1 MNRLRSLNLAFVV
14 IVFLIMISSGALS
27 GTFIYILYKC
37 NIVNELVP
45 RPMILTF
52 VIPLTSIIIGTIISL
67 ITSRRVLKPLN
78 ELINATKEIAKGNFS
93 VQVVNDHN
101 CGELGDL
108 ISSFNDMA
116 RQLNG
121 VEMVHRDFIN
131 NFSHEFKTPI
141 ISIRG
146 FAKQLKN
153 SSLTNDEREEY
164 ADIIIREAERL
175 TNMSTNILIL
185 DKLENQV
192 IVSNKT
198 KFSLDEQLR
207 NCILLLQKQWES
219 KNLELQIDLSEV
231 TIFNNEEMLEQVWL
245 NLIGNA
251 IKYSPENSKLTIECY
266 QNCNEIK
273 IKIVDSGIGMTDE
286 VMAHI
291 FDKFYQG
298 DLAHKS
304 EGNGLGLSI
313 AKRILDLCDGKISVK
328 SKLGKGSIFTI
339 RLAAEE

>member
-1 MNRLRSLNLAFVV
+1 
-14 IVFLIMISSGALS
+14 
-27 GTFIYILYKC
+27 
-37 NIVNELVP
+37 
-45 RPMILTF
+45 MILIF

-93 VQVVNDHN
+93 VQVVNNHN

-108 ISSFNDMA
+108 ISSFNDMV

-121 VEMVHRDFIN
+121 VEMLHRDFIN

-153 SSLTNDEREEY
+153 STLTNEEREEY
-164 ADIIIREAERL
+164 ADIIIRESERL

-207 NCILLLQKQWES
+207 NCILLLEKQWES
-219 KNLELQIDLSEV
+219 KNLDLQIDLSEV

-266 QNCNEIK
+266 KNGSEIK
-273 IKIVDSGIGMTDE
+273 IKIIDSGIGMTDE

-328 SKLGKGSIFTI
+328 SKLNKGSTFTVW
-339 RLAAEE
+339 LVAEE

>member
-1 MNRLRSLNLAFVV
+1 
-14 IVFLIMISSGALS
+14 
-27 GTFIYILYKC
+27 
-37 NIVNELVP
+37 
-45 RPMILTF
+45 MILIF

-93 VQVVNDHN
+93 VQVVNNHN

-108 ISSFNDMA
+108 ISSFNDMV

-121 VEMVHRDFIN
+121 VEMLHRDFIN

-146 FAKQLKN
+146 FATQLKN
-153 SSLTNDEREEY
+153 STLTNEEREEY
-164 ADIIIREAERL
+164 ADIIIRESERL

-207 NCILLLQKQWES
+207 NCILLLEKQWES
-219 KNLELQIDLSEV
+219 KNLDLQIDLSEV

-266 QNCNEIK
+266 KNGSEIK
-273 IKIVDSGIGMTDE
+273 IKIIDSGIGMTDE

-328 SKLGKGSIFTI
+328 SKLNKGSTFTVW
-339 RLAAEE
+339 LVAEE